1 MWLKPEQ
8 IESHRAACYPVGDG
22 YLQQRNEGIIA
33 LLADAGLRVGQLVD
47 MDVAMLHN
55 DHGDGQGESK

>member
-1 MWLKPEQ
+1 VWLKPEQ
-8 IESHRAACYPVGDG
+8 IESRRLACYSVGDG

-33 LLADAGLRVGQLVD
+33 LLADAGLRVGELVD
-47 MDVAMLHN
+47 IDVVMLPD

>member
-1 MWLKPEQ
+1 VWLKPEQ
-8 IESHRAACYPVGDG
+8 IESRRAACYSVEAD
-22 YLQQRNEGIIA
+22 YHQHRNERIVA

-47 MDVAMLHN
+47 MDVAMLPD

>member
-8 IESHRAACYPVGDG
+8 IESRRAACYSVGDN

-33 LLADAGLRVGQLVD
+33 LLADAGLRVGELVD